1 MGLFDVFKK
10 KRALEFR
17 APISGAVVPL
27 DQVPDPVFAGR
38 MVGDGVAIDPTEG
51 VVYAPCDGVVAAL
64 FSTFHAV
71 GLRTDEGVEL
81 LIHVGIDTV
90 AMKGEGFS
98 SAVKMGD
105 RVVQGQE
112 LLRFDLD
119 LVRAQAPSTFS
130 PVVLTSMPMVERFQ
144 AAEGPVTAGKD
155 VLRSVTL
162 KA

>member
-1 MGLFDVFKK
+1 
-10 KRALEFR
+10 
-17 APISGAVVPL
+17 
-27 DQVPDPVFAGR
+27 
-38 MVGDGVAIDPTEG
+38 
-51 VVYAPCDGVVAAL
+51 
-64 FSTFHAV
+64 
-71 GLRTDEGVEL
+71 VEL

-155 VLRSVTL
+155 VLLSVTL